1 MKLSVLAGIALFSS
15 SALGLMRWEC
25 RQTPNSGWGVS
36 HNLVFYIP
44 TTLILSASN
53 CSPDDQRQCT
63 TSACNSNCQR
73 GAPWSNARGYA

>member
-25 RQTPNSGWGVS
+25 RQTPNSGWG
-36 HNLVFYIP
+36 
-44 TTLILSASN
+44 ASN

-73 GAPWSNARGYA
+73 GAPWSNARGYANVDLGNACDCYCWN